1 MNAPSPLNVYRFT
14 VTWQDALAYER
25 LPRDLPSLQKI
36 TLYLWLALAGII
48 LVVLPSDVAGEV
60 NSIRFWLTGAALV
73 LLQYAIFVVL
83 RAITRLNRARFRYPV
98 PVSVV
103 LEQWPDHLSVADA
116 DKPRDVRFEDMG
128 ALLPTAQRLFI
139 ASGADLIIVPVSAF
153 GTEAG
158 MAELVEA
165 IDAYMRAKYQQQGAV
180 ASEEHT
186 VDLKDPKA

>member
-48 LVVLPSDVAGEV
+48 LVVLPSEVAGEV

-73 LLQYAIFVVL
+73 LLQYAIFVLL
-83 RAITRLNRARFRYPV
+83 RAVTRLNRARYRYPA
-98 PVSVV
+98 PVDVV
-103 LEQWPDHLSVADA
+103 LEQWPDHLTVADQG
-116 DKPRDVRFEDMG
+116 KSRDVKFEEIG
-128 ALLPTAQRLFI
+128 ALLPTAQRLFV

-158 MAELVEA
+158 MATLVEA
-165 IDAYMRAKYQQQGAV
+165 IDGFMRAKYAQQGAV
-180 ASEEHT
+180 AAEDHT
-186 VDLKDPKA
+186 VDLEDPKA